1 MKIYWTRTPLLLTAA
16 LLASCFLTV
25 WMAVHGFYINTSL
38 ATLLTLGIAWAI
50 CRYMKRTSLLMEQ
63 FIQSV
68 RHSEFPETFGSNRKN
83 GHRGLP
89 PELLDSM
96 QEALEHYRA
105 NLQRKE
111 GRLLYFQ
118 ALANHIDTA
127 ILVYTPQGNIEWKNE
142 AATRLLATAVDEQ
155 QANTWALKAPKTVD
169 DLRLSIPTCH
179 SCCMICVPDHCT

>member
-1 MKIYWTRTPLLLTAA
+1 MKTHWTRTPLLLTAA
-16 LLASCFLTV
+16 LLASCFLTT
-25 WMAVHGFYINTSL
+25 WMAVHGFYINMCL
-38 ATLLTLGIAWAI
+38 AALLTLGIAWAV
-50 CRYMKRTSLLMEQ
+50 CRYMKRTSRLMEQ

-68 RHSEFPETFGSNRKN
+68 RYSEFPETFGSNQAS

-96 QEALEHYRA
+96 QEALEHYRT

-142 AATRLLATAVDEQ
+142 AATRLLATAVNEL
-155 QANTWALKAPKTVD
+155 QAETWILKAPKTVD
-169 DLRLSIPTCH
+169 DLRLSIPICPACYVT
-179 SCCMICVPDHCT
+179 CVPARCT

>member
-1 MKIYWTRTPLLLTAA
+1 MKTYWTRTPLLLTAA
-16 LLASCFLTV
+16 LLASCLLTA
-25 WMAVHGFYINTSL
+25 WMAVHGFYINMCL
-38 ATLLTLGIAWAI
+38 AALLTLGIAWAV
-50 CRYMKRTSLLMEQ
+50 CRYMKRTSRLMEQ

-68 RHSEFPETFGSNRKN
+68 RYSEFPEAFDSNQTS

-96 QEALEHYRA
+96 QDALEHYRT
-105 NLQRKE
+105 NLQHKE

-142 AATRLLATAVDEQ
+142 AATRLLATAVNEL
-155 QANTWALKAPKTVD
+155 QAETWILILLMAK
-169 DLRLSIPTCH
+169 
-179 SCCMICVPDHCT
+179 HCQ

>member
-1 MKIYWTRTPLLLTAA
+1 MKSHWTHTPLLLTAA
-16 LLASCFLTV
+16 LLASCFLTA
-25 WMAVHGFYINTSL
+25 WMAVHGFYINTCL
-38 ATLLTLGIAWAI
+38 AALLTLGIAWAV
-50 CRYMKRTSLLMEQ
+50 CRYMKRTSRLMEQ
-63 FIQSV
+63 FVQSV
-68 RHSEFPETFGSNRKN
+68 RYSEFPEAFGSNYAN

-127 ILVYTPQGNIEWKNE
+127 VLVYTPQGNIEWK
-142 AATRLLATAVDEQ
+142 TRLPPACWPLPWTNNR
-155 QANTWALKAPKTVD
+155 NTPG
-169 DLRLSIPTCH
+169 H
-179 SCCMICVPDHCT
+179 